1 MNELAKDVKSSKE
14 KGWFTLENQEKLFE
28 AGIVVFKL
36 LLTRIKNRILQ
47 RFETFSHQK
56 GIVKN
61 SSLIEIYLSVNRLSF
76 SQMNSKL
83 CWSLKS
89 FNTISFNTP
98 FCSSSLTAIL

>member
-28 AGIVVFKL
+28 AGIVIFKL
-36 LLTRIKNRILQ
+36 LLTRIKNKILQ

-76 SQMNSKL
+76 SQRTQNY
-83 CWSLKS
+83 
-89 FNTISFNTP
+89 
-98 FCSSSLTAIL
+98 AEA